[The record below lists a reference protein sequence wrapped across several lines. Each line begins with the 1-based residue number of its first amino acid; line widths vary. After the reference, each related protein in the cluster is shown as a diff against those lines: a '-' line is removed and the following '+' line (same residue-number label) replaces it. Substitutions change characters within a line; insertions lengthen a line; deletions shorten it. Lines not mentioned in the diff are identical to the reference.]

1 MRQKNETKEETSSR
15 GRSILLT
22 DLLQWLQA
30 TSLAVF
36 IHDHRWAFTTLTVV
50 HVFSIAM
57 MVATITIVDLRLLG
71 LVQMKRPFT
80 ELAGQVLPAT
90 WVAFVVAAIAGSLIF
105 ISQATD
111 HFENT
116 AFRIKIL
123 LIVAA
128 GINMLIFELITVKGA
143 PGWDLK
149 IPPPSAKL
157 AGGISIACWALVIVF
172 GRWTGFT
179 MPTQ

>member
-1 MRQKNETKEETSSR
+1 LQSV
-15 GRSILLT
+15 T
-22 DLLQWLQA
+22 DLLHWLEA

-36 IHDHRWAFTTLTVV
+36 IHDHKWAFTTIAVV

-57 MVATITIVDLRLLG
+57 MVATISVVDLRLLG
-71 LVQMKRPFT
+71 LAFTKRPFT

-116 AFRIKIL
+116 AFRIKML

-128 GINMLIFELITVKGA
+128 GINMLIFELITARGA
-143 PGWDLK
+143 PNWDLK
-149 IPPPSAKL
+149 IPPPSARL

-179 MPTQ
+179 MPME